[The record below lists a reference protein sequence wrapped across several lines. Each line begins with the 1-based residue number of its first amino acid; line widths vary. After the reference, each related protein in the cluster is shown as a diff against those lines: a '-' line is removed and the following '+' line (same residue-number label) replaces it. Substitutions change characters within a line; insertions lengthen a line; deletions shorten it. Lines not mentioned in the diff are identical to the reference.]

1 MNHVLQA
8 RQGAILAKGKLQM
21 EESRKLGRICP
32 DTGPAYLSRACFD
45 VHYVRYSD
53 AVGKPTVCFISYLPE
68 NSSTLF
74 VFNILSKC
82 SVSCYEILPE
92 ISRGFANNV
101 DVSFH
106 LDLPIM

>member
-68 NSSTLF
+68 NCSTRCLF
-74 VFNILSKC
+74 SIFLLTVC
-82 SVSCYEILPE
+82 SVSCYAMIFFP
-92 ISRGFANNV
+92 GFANNA

-106 LDLPIM
+106 LDLPKM

>member
-1 MNHVLQA
+1 MNQVLQA

-68 NSSTLF
+68 TCSALF
-74 VFNILSKC
+74 VFEYSF
-82 SVSCYEILPE
+82 SVCMYPVMK
-92 ISRGFANNV
+92 FCA
-101 DVSFH
+101 SFR